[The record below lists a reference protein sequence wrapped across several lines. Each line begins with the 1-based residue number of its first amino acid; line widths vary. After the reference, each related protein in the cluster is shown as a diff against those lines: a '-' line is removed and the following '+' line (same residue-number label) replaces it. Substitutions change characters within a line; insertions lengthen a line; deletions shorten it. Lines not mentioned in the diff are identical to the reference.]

1 MLRLVVLLIHP
12 AIVQF
17 SQHTLLSAIFLQ
29 TTDQTSGLAMLI
41 TLMEYGIHQ
50 LLYHQINMAWVI
62 GAMLADSQHQDHE
75 NTYKVVISGMTRM
88 RVFLSCPAGAG
99 WLGLTGTAS
108 PPINLLLA
116 RHVLSYSG
124 MIKYSDSVLF
134 CIKYN
139 IHKYVKKARKV
150 VSNYDKAKI
159 RLQVA

>member
-29 TTDQTSGLAMLI
+29 TTGQTSGLAMLI

-62 GAMLADSQHQDHE
+62 GAMLADKQHQDHE
-75 NTYKVVISGMTRM
+75 NTYKAVLLGVVLVRA
-88 RVFLSCPAGAG
+88 FLSCTAGSG
-99 WLGLTGTAS
+99 SGMRTLTSS

-116 RHVLSYSG
+116 GGSQG
-124 MIKYSDSVLF
+124 GNAPPLF

-139 IHKYVKKARKV
+139 VHKYFKKARKV
-150 VSNYDKAKI
+150 VSNYDKSYY
-159 RLQVA
+159 RQ